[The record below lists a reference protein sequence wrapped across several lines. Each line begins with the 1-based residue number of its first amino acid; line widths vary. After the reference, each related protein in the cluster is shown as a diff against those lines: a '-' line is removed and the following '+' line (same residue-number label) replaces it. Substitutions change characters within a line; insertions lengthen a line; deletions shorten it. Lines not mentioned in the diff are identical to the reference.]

1 MNRKYTREMTMKLI
15 YQMEVTK
22 DFNSKL
28 VEEYLDLNESK
39 ELDSN
44 YVNLIS
50 DLVINNKEEI
60 DSRIDRNLKGW
71 NLSRIGKI
79 ELSILRLAVAEI
91 LYVED
96 IPNKVAINEAIELSK
111 TYADSNASNF
121 INGILGSVLVEL

>member
-71 NLSRIGKI
+71 NLTRIGKI